1 MPNMTE
7 QQKNQMLKVLQDK
20 GRVVIEEELPNDRN
34 WVTAS
39 KNVYKML
46 NGTDF
51 KGNDKEAAKAGI
63 DIMSKF
69 NYNLGLGTIPQSV
82 KLESADHIQKAS
94 MLYLL
99 DTYENKEPTK
109 AGFGRA
115 LQEIFTDPTSLV
127 GVTSVGAGFLARSG
141 AKYAAKEGVRATLI
155 KGLQSYMGSN
165 TAMAATGGAF
175 YGGAQNVAEQN
186 IKIKAGAQKNINK
199 TELATTSAIGAGVG
213 GAIGKGVE
221 VIAPY
226 VAKGA
231 KALGD
236 GINYLTKE
244 GEQAMAKEA
253 K

>member
-1 MPNMTE
+1 MTE
-7 QQKNQMLKVLQDK
+7 QQNNQMLKVLQDK

-39 KNVYKML
+39 KNVYKMV
-46 NGTDF
+46 NGSEF
-51 KGNDKEAAKAGI
+51 KGSDADAAKAGI

-82 KLESADHIQKAS
+82 QLESADHIQKAS

-99 DTYENKEPTK
+99 DTYEQKEPTK

-127 GVTSVGAGFLARSG
+127 GVTSLGTGFLARSG
-141 AKYAAKEGVRATLI
+141 TKYAAKEGIRAMLL
-155 KGLQSYMGSN
+155 KGIQSYVTSN
-165 TAMAATGGAF
+165 TAMAATGGAV
-175 YGGAQNVAEQN
+175 YGTAQNLAEQN
-186 IKIKAGAQKNINK
+186 VKIKAGAQKGINK
-199 TELATTSAIGAGVG
+199 KEAATVGAISAGVG
-213 GAIGKGVE
+213 AGIGKGVE
-221 VIAPY
+221 VASPY

-231 KALGD
+231 KAVKEGVS
-236 GINYLTKE
+236 NLTKTS
-244 GEQAMAKEA
+244 EQAMAKEA